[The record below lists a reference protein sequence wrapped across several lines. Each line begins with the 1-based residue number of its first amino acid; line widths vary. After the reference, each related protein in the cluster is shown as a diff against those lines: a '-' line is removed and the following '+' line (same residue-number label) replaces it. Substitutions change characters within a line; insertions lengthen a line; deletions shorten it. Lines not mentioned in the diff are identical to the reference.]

1 MGNNQSCVGQI
12 ISHLARAYTANLNA
26 RLQPLGL
33 SQARY
38 QVLSVLD
45 LEGEQTQ
52 RDLALRLGV
61 EQATMANTLTR
72 MSRDGLIARRAH
84 PDDGRAQLVTLTEKA
99 RGLIAPA
106 DLAIKAADQSLLE
119 TLPAAEHALFL
130 SMLDRLSSAIETTG
144 SISQKSRN

>member
-1 MGNNQSCVGQI
+1 MLKYTSSVGQT
-12 ISHLARAYTANLNA
+12 ISNLARAYTANLNA

-45 LEGEQTQ
+45 SEGEQTQ

-72 MSRDGLIARRAH
+72 MDRDGLIARKPH
-84 PDDGRAQLVTLTEKA
+84 PDDGRAQLVTLTQAA
-99 RGLIAPA
+99 RDLTAPA
-106 DLAIKAADQSLLE
+106 HQATKAADQALLE
-119 TLPAAEHALFL
+119 SLPAAEHALFL
-130 SMLDRLSSAIETTG
+130 SMLDRLSNAIAATGPIPETARG
-144 SISQKSRN
+144 